1 MNSSYVDIVAL
12 YLFPAS
18 YSFQIKRSRMAGCI
32 NQGNVKFSNIFRKGT
47 GRYRDLAQDQDQDQD
62 QIIDGH
68 EISVEL
74 KSSSEGGEEMDGSF
88 PPSPQ
93 KPNRKWSKV
102 AKIVL
107 IVIFFFIAGYLI
119 GYVTHRKPDVTVN
132 TTASVKTLSSA
143 AEDADGEPKSEP
155 NDSEPS
161 QSFADWSSVT
171 AALREKL
178 TTANFRKSLQDFSSP
193 NHQAGSDGD
202 HDLAEK
208 VFAKFGSLGM
218 DKWMDVHYVKLQV
231 PSGENKV
238 SMETEEIG
246 RPKGYLAY
254 SATGTKQGKVV
265 YANYGRREDLEKLQ
279 NQKLNLTENIALV
292 RAGKISLAEKVAN
305 AARFG
310 LAAVLIYRETNR
322 ESELNAEFFGQ
333 VHLGTGDPYTPGFPS
348 FNHTQFPPSKSSG
361 LPEILAQTITA
372 ETARKIHLKMGGNN
386 APEEFA
392 GTLPGVSKYTLGGE
406 TDVTV
411 TINNV
416 LADTKIFNIFGV
428 IKGFMDPDRYVVLG
442 AQRDAFSHGF
452 AKSTVG
458 TALLVELASAIRDM
472 MKDGFKPRRSIVFAS
487 WSAGD
492 FGSVGS
498 TEWLE
503 GYISSLNLRA
513 YTYISLDSTVS
524 GINQFKASSSPL
536 LHKLLKN
543 TMDEAR
549 SPLDASRSISEDFA
563 GSKWEQSV
571 LEPMRMEDGAY
582 PFLAFSGIPSVS
594 FRFVSDSD
602 FSGTDLDTRENLDA
616 ATKQKL
622 LEVCVSAAQ
631 FAGQM
636 TLRLVH
642 DHILNLDVDEYT
654 RIIRKN
660 MRGIGKQIK
669 QVAAINPNASFVLKD
684 SWLSSVIGSYS
695 RAANALHNE
704 IKNSDLDV
712 AETCRNINDRIMR
725 VEHNLLSPYVSPRD
739 VPFRHII
746 FGFGVYS
753 VGALLEHLG
762 SLTQQAVGSD
772 ADLFRNQFALIT
784 WTIQSC
790 ANDLAGDVWALD
802 NQI

>member
-1 MNSSYVDIVAL
+1 
-12 YLFPAS
+12 
-18 YSFQIKRSRMAGCI
+18 MAGCI
-32 NQGNVKFSNIFRKGT
+32 NQGNVKFSNIFRKET
-47 GRYRDLAQDQDQDQD
+47 SRYRDLTQDQDQD

-88 PPSPQ
+88 AQ
-93 KPNRKWSKV
+93 RQRKPNRKWSKV
-102 AKIVL
+102 AKIAL
-107 IVIFFFIAGYLI
+107 IVIFFFITGYLI
-119 GYVTHRKPDVTVN
+119 GYVTPHNPDVTVN
-132 TTASVKTLSSA
+132 TTDSMETSISA
-143 AEDADGEPKSEP
+143 TEVADEEPESELKD
-155 NDSEPS
+155 NEPS
-161 QSFADWSSVT
+161 QSFADWSSVRV
-171 AALREKL
+171 ALREKL
-178 TTANFRKSLQDFSSP
+178 TTANFHKSLQEFSSP
-193 NHQAGSDGD
+193 NHQAGSEGD

-208 VFAKFGSLGM
+208 VLAKFRNLGM
-218 DKWMDVHYVKLQV
+218 DTWMDVHYVKLQV

-238 SMETEEIG
+238 SMEAEEIG

-265 YANYGRREDLEKLQ
+265 YANYGRREDLENLQ
-279 NQKLNLTENIALV
+279 NQRLNLTENIALV

-310 LAAVLIYRETNR
+310 LAAVLIYREPNN
-322 ESELNAEFFGQ
+322 EGELNAEFFGQ

-361 LPEILAQTITA
+361 LPEILAQTVTA
-372 ETARKIHLKMGGNN
+372 EMARKIHLKMGGKD
-386 APEEFA
+386 APKEFA
-392 GTLPGVSKYTLGGE
+392 GTLPGVSKYMLGGE

-458 TALLVELASAIRDM
+458 TALLVELATAVRDM

-513 YTYISLDSTVS
+513 FTYISLDSTVS
-524 GINQFKASSSPL
+524 GIKQFKASSSPL

-543 TMDEAR
+543 TMDEVK
-549 SPLDASRSISEDFA
+549 SPLHVSRSISEDFA

-571 LEPMRMEDGAY
+571 LEPMRMDDGAY

-616 ATKQKL
+616 ATEQKL
-622 LEVCVSAAQ
+622 LEVCVSAAR

-636 TLRLVH
+636 ALRLVH

-660 MRGIGKQIK
+660 VRGIGKQIK
-669 QVAAINPNASFVLKD
+669 QVAAINSNASFALKD
-684 SWLSSVIGSYS
+684 FWLSSVIGSYS
-695 RAANALHNE
+695 RAALALHNE

-746 FGFGVYS
+746 FGLGDYS
-753 VGALLEHLG
+753 ISALLEHLG

-790 ANDLAGDVWALD
+790 ANDLAGNVWALD
-802 NQI
+802 NLI